1 MIVARIRM
9 IIVWMEKR
17 RYLRIRVDI
26 IKNILRNGWDVDGR
40 DIY

>member
-1 MIVARIRM
+1 M

-17 RYLRIRVDI
+17 RYLRIRVDM
-26 IKNILRNGWDVDGR
+26 IKNILSSGWDVDGR

>member
-1 MIVARIRM
+1 MARIRM

>member
-1 MIVARIRM
+1 M

-26 IKNILRNGWDVDGR
+26 MKNILRNGWDVDGR